1 MADYEYRPR
10 RPERNEPAFPNR
22 GGGPVPPKPVPPPSN
37 AIVVTQKNP
46 PQRALAHSE
55 TRKAVIPHLVMSAPA
70 SLRLN
75 QIDVSADIH
84 EFLFEVKKAGS
95 VFWVGA
101 AVRKDAT
108 DFTQAQVFFHP
119 TVKQGNTT
127 HAEEG
132 DYREFK
138 GGWSKSLQRYVADHG
153 TQFAAAGKRYP
164 LLVPF
169 TTMAALSDASKNM
182 FTDRPLE
189 TLNTIVHAIQDLV
202 LGEASGGT
210 ALSAIGAG
218 SFSSGIMAL
227 RSFVAAMASS
237 RLVKEVIDFDSP
249 FITREAKQL
258 TMSPGAVSKC
268 FTQHVLAHPP
278 MGWVTVTGENFKGV
292 TEFQKDG
299 LHAQIGWLMYHQAM
313 ITSTL

>member
-1 MADYEYRPR
+1 
-10 RPERNEPAFPNR
+10 
-22 GGGPVPPKPVPPPSN
+22 
-37 AIVVTQKNP
+37 
-46 PQRALAHSE
+46 
-55 TRKAVIPHLVMSAPA
+55 MSPPA

-84 EFLFEVKKAGS
+84 DFLFELKKAGS

-108 DFTQAQVFFHP
+108 DFTRAQVFFHP
-119 TVKQGNTT
+119 TVRQANTT

-138 GGWSKSLQRYVADHG
+138 GGWSKSLQRYVADNG

-169 TTMAALSDASKNM
+169 TTMGALADPAKNM
-182 FTDRPLE
+182 FADRPVE
-189 TLNTIVHAIQDLV
+189 TLNKIVDAVQDLV
-202 LGEASGGT
+202 LGAAGHGT
-210 ALSAIGAG
+210 ALSTIGVG
-218 SFSSGIMAL
+218 SFSSGITSLRLFLAAL
-227 RSFVAAMASS
+227 ASS
-237 RLVKEVIDFDSP
+237 GLVKEVIDFDSP
-249 FITREAKQL
+249 FITREPKQL
-258 TMSPGAVSKC
+258 TTSPGAVSKC